1 MPSQFE
7 HHITIW
13 DLEYHEVSDMLGWLA
28 ARDLQANRDF
38 EFEFRPGFLNYE
50 KTGQH
55 RRSVTFRFPDSATA
69 TWFHLKYQDT
79 NP

>member
-1 MPSQFE
+1 MTAMFE
-7 HHITIW
+7 HDVTIW
-13 DLEYHEVSDMLGWLA
+13 DIEHDEVSELLGWLA

-55 RRSVTFRFPDSATA
+55 RRSVTFRFPDSSTA
-69 TWFHLKYQDT
+69 TWFHLRYQNT
-79 NP
+79 SS

>member
-1 MPSQFE
+1 MPTQFE
-7 HHITIW
+7 HDVTIW
-13 DLEYHEVSDMLGWLA
+13 DIEHDEVSDMLGWLA

-69 TWFHLKYQDT
+69 TWFALRYAE
-79 NP
+79 

>member
-1 MPSQFE
+1 MPTQFE
-7 HHITIW
+7 NDVTIW
-13 DLEYHEVSDMLGWLA
+13 DIEHDEVSHMLGWLA

-69 TWFHLKYQDT
+69 TWFALRYAE
-79 NP
+79 